1 MGYLGQNGTVPQ
13 NVFTV
18 RDCKQRSILF
28 RRYRSKVSQWLGHAQ
43 LESTLVY
50 AHADTEQKR
59 AAIEKAN
66 GSDLLRSLSLDKAQ
80 IMKEDDL
87 LRKLCGLM

>member
-1 MGYLGQNGTVPQ
+1 MHLYQAGMDLT
-13 NVFTV
+13 
-18 RDCKQRSILF
+18 L
-28 RRYRSKVSQWLGHAQ
+28 VSQWLGHAQ